1 VKNYNI
7 IMSQNYRLNKVGYI
21 NRNKKISFKFNGK
34 KYFGFEGDTLA
45 SALLANGIHLV
56 GRSFKYHRPRGFIGA
71 GVDEPNAKVQLYTGA
86 KTEPNATATEIEL
99 VEGLVAKSQNCF
111 PSVSFDFG
119 AINNFL
125 YKFFPAGFYYKTFM
139 WPKNFW
145 HKIYEPIIRK
155 AAGLGVAPLKPDP
168 DRYEHKFEYCDVL
181 VIGSGPSGLA
191 SALAA
196 AKNGARVI
204 LAEDK
209 PRFGG
214 SLLTDEVTIG
224 NKKGKDWAD
233 EAIEELKSMPN
244 VIVKNRSQVFGY
256 YDHNMM
262 VMLERIKDHIES
274 PSKYTPRQKMWYIR
288 SKEVVASTGSIE
300 RPLVFGN
307 NDRPG
312 IMLASA
318 AKEYLRV
325 YGVLVGKKPIIF
337 TNNDSAYDT
346 AIDFKKNGINPV
358 VIDVRENSESSV
370 IKEAK
375 NLKIDIRFSHAIA
388 NTKGYLR
395 VSSATIGKLNK
406 NKSNYENLENI
417 SCDCICVSGNW
428 TPTVHLVSQ
437 SGNKLKFDEAINAF
451 IPNLS
456 CQNESTVGAANGSF
470 TLKKSLEEGFKKGF
484 EISNKITKK
493 NMKSTIPISNERSNN
508 NHHNKFWCMPLPK
521 NKNYKRCVDFQN
533 DVYVSDIELAIR
545 EGFRSIEHVKRYTT
559 LGMATDQGKTSNLN
573 GLQLV
578 SNIEKKIIPEVG
590 HTTFRPPYS
599 PVTIGAVVG
608 REVGKHYR
616 PTRKSPL
623 HLWHE
628 KNNAVFVDAGLWL
641 RPRYYKQGKETLQEA
656 AKREASNVRNNV
668 GICDVTSLGKIDIKG
683 SDAAEFLNRVYTN
696 AWMKLPIGKARYG
709 VMLREDGIVF
719 DDGTTTR
726 ISENHYHM
734 TTTTAQAVNVL
745 AHLEYYLQ
753 AVWPELDV
761 NVVSTTEQWTG
772 AALAGPNSRNLLG
785 KLFPNTDVSNEALPF
800 MGFIEA
806 DLFGVPARIFRISF
820 SGELAYEIN
829 VESGYGV
836 FMWEK
841 IMELGKEM
849 DIEPYGTEAL
859 STLRIEMGHV
869 AGSEIDGRT
878 IPSDLSLDGMVSKK
892 KDFIG
897 KRSLSRTAFMEDGRE
912 KIVGLVPLDKKTM
925 IPEGSHL
932 VVDGN
937 ASLPNPKLG
946 HVSASCWS
954 VEYNNPFSLAIIKD
968 GKKKIGKKLYALSPL
983 KNKSIPVEIV
993 SSHYVD
999 PKGERV
1005 RS

>member
-1 VKNYNI
+1 MK
-7 IMSQNYRLNKVGYI
+7 QEYRLSKLGYI
-21 NRNKKISFKFNGK
+21 NREKKISFKFNGK
-34 KYFGFEGDTLA
+34 IFFGYQGDTLA
-45 SALLANGIHLV
+45 SALLANGVHLV
-56 GRSFKYHRPRGFIGA
+56 GRSFKYHRPRGFLAA
-71 GVDEPNAKVQLYTGA
+71 GVDEPNAKVQLNSGV
-86 KTEPNATATEIEL
+86 KSEPNALATEIEL
-99 VEGLVAKSQNCF
+99 VEGLEAKSQNCW

-119 AINNFL
+119 AINNL
-125 YKFFPAGFYYKTFM
+125 LNKFFPAGFYYKTFM

-145 HKIYEPIIRK
+145 YKVYEPIIRK

-181 VIGSGPSGLA
+181 VAGSGPSGLS

-196 AKNGARVI
+196 AKNGAKVI

-233 EAIEELKSMPN
+233 EVIQQLKAMPN

-256 YDHNMM
+256 YDHNMI
-262 VMLERIKDHIES
+262 VMTERLKDHIEN
-274 PSKYTPRQKMWYIR
+274 PTKFIPRQKLWYIR
-288 SKEVVASTGSIE
+288 AKEVIISTGSLE

-312 IMLASA
+312 IILASA
-318 AKEYLRV
+318 AKEYLKV
-325 YGVLVGKKPIIF
+325 YGVIVGKKPIIF
-337 TNNDSAYDT
+337 TNNDTAYDL
-346 AIDFKKNGINPV
+346 AIEMKKNKVDLIV
-358 VIDVRENSESSV
+358 VDTRSDNNSSV
-370 IKEAK
+370 IREAK
-375 NLKIDIRFSHAIA
+375 NLNIDIRFSSGVV
-388 NTKGYLR
+388 NTEGYLR
-395 VSSATIGKLNK
+395 VNKATIGKFNSD
-406 NKSNYENLENI
+406 KSGYQNLEKI

-428 TPTVHLVSQ
+428 TPTVHLSSQ
-437 SGNKLKFDEAINAF
+437 SGNKLKFNEKINSF
-451 IPNLS
+451 IPGKQK
-456 CQNESTVGAANGSF
+456 QNECTIGAARGSF
-470 TLKKSLEEGFKKGF
+470 TLKESLEDGFDKGY
-484 EISNKITKK
+484 ELSNKITKK
-493 NMKSTIPISNERSNN
+493 NLKTSIPSSNEKIYVSNE
-508 NHHNKFWCMPLPK
+508 KFWCMPLPK
-521 NKNYKRCVDFQN
+521 NKNYKRFVDFQN
-533 DVYVSDIELAIR
+533 DVAVSDIELAVR

-578 SNIEKKIIPEVG
+578 SNIENKIVPDVG

-599 PVTIGAVVG
+599 PVTIGAIVG
-608 REVGKHYR
+608 RESGKYYR
-616 PTRKSPL
+616 PTRKSPI
-623 HLWHE
+623 HEWHE
-628 KNNAVFVDAGLWL
+628 RNNAVFVDAGLWL
-641 RPRYYKQGKETLQEA
+641 RPRYYKVENETLHDA
-656 AKREASNVRNNV
+656 AKREATNVRKNV
-668 GICDVTSLGKIDIKG
+668 GVCDVTSLGKIDIKG
-683 SDAAEFLNRVYTN
+683 PDAAEFLNRVYTN
-696 AWMKLPIGKARYG
+696 SWMKLPIGKARYG

-726 ISENHYHM
+726 ISENHFHM

-753 AVWPELDV
+753 VVWPELDV
-761 NVVSTTEQWTG
+761 NVVSTTEQWAG
-772 AALAGPNSRNLLG
+772 AAVAGPHSRDLLT
-785 KLFPNTDVSNEALPF
+785 KLFPNDNVSNERLPF
-800 MGFIEA
+800 MGYLES

-829 VESGYGV
+829 VESGYGI

-841 IMELGKEM
+841 IMEAGKEM
-849 DIEPYGTEAL
+849 NIEPYGTEAL

-878 IPSDLSLDGMVSKK
+878 ISSDLSLEGMLSKK

-897 KRSLSRTAFMEDGRE
+897 KRSLRREAFLDDRRE
-912 KIVGLVPLDKKTM
+912 KIVGVIPLDKKTM

-932 VVDGN
+932 VINPN
-937 ASLPNPKLG
+937 ATLPNPKLG
-946 HVSASCWS
+946 HISASCWS
-954 VEYNNPFSLAIIKD
+954 VEYNNPFSLAILKD
-968 GKKKIGKKLYALSPL
+968 GKKRIGEKLYAVSPL
-983 KNKSIPVEIV
+983 KNKNIEVEIV

>member
-1 VKNYNI
+1 
-7 IMSQNYRLNKVGYI
+7 MSQNFRLVKTGYI
-21 NRNKKISFKFNGK
+21 NRDKKISFKFNGK
-34 KYFGFEGDTLA
+34 KYFGYKGDTLA

-71 GVDEPNAKVQLYTGA
+71 GVDEPNAQVQLYKGA
-86 KTEPNATATEIEL
+86 KTEPNAVATSVEL
-99 VEGLVAKSQNCF
+99 VEGLVATSQNCW
-111 PSVSFDFG
+111 PSVYFDFG
-119 AINNFL
+119 AINNL
-125 YKFFPAGFYYKTFM
+125 LNKFFPAGFYYKTFM

-145 HKIYEPIIRK
+145 YKIYEPIIRK

-168 DRYEHKFEYCDVL
+168 DRYEHRFEHCDLL
-181 VIGSGPSGLA
+181 VAGSGPSGLA
-191 SALAA
+191 SALAG
-196 AKNGARVI
+196 AKNGAKVI

-233 EAIEELKSMPN
+233 ETIDQLKSMPN

-256 YDHNMM
+256 YDHNML
-262 VMLERIKDHIES
+262 VMNERTKDHIEN
-274 PSKYTPRQKMWYIR
+274 PHKFTPRQKLWYIR
-288 SKEVVASTGSIE
+288 AKEVIISTGSIE

-318 AKEYLRV
+318 AKEYMKV

-346 AIDFKKNGINPV
+346 AIEFKKNGIDPLV
-358 VIDVRENSESSV
+358 VDVRANSESSA

-375 NLKIDIRFSHAIA
+375 NLNINIKFSHGVV

-395 VSSATIGKLNK
+395 VNSATIGKLN
-406 NKSNYENLENI
+406 NDKSHYESLENVL
-417 SCDCICVSGNW
+417 CDCICVSGNW
-428 TPTVHLVSQ
+428 TPTVHLSSQ
-437 SGNKLKFDEAINAF
+437 SGNKLKFDEKTDAF
-451 IPNLS
+451 IPS
-456 CQNESTVGAANGSF
+456 ESRQNETTVGSANGTF
-470 TLKKSLEEGFKKGF
+470 TLKQSLEDGFKTGY
-484 EISNKITKK
+484 ELSNKVTGK
-493 NMKSTIPISNERSNN
+493 NSKSTTPTSNEKK
-508 NHHNKFWCMPLPK
+508 HGLHEKFWCMPLPK
-521 NKNYKRCVDFQN
+521 NKNYKRFVDFQN
-533 DVYVSDIELAIR
+533 DVAVSDIELAVR

-578 SNIEKKIIPEVG
+578 SNIQTKIVPEVG
-590 HTTFRPPYS
+590 HTTFRPPFT
-599 PVTIGAVVG
+599 PVTIGAIVG
-608 REVGKHYR
+608 REVGKYYR
-616 PTRKSPL
+616 PTRKSPI
-623 HLWHE
+623 HDWHE

-641 RPRYYKQGKETLQEA
+641 RPRYYKQGDETLTEA
-656 AKREASNVRNNV
+656 AKREATNVRNNV
-668 GICDVTSLGKIDIKG
+668 GVCDVTSLGKIDIKG
-683 SDAAEFLNRVYTN
+683 PDSAEFLNRIYTN
-696 AWMKLPIGKARYG
+696 AWLKLPIGKARYG

-726 ISENHYHM
+726 ISENHFHM

-753 AVWPELDV
+753 VVWPELDV
-761 NVVSTTEQWTG
+761 NVLSTTEQWAG
-772 AALAGPNSRNLLG
+772 AALAGPNSRNLLS
-785 KLFPNTDVSNEALPF
+785 KLFRKTDVSNEAIPF
-800 MGFIEA
+800 MGYKEA

-820 SGELAYEIN
+820 SGELAYEVN

-841 IMELGKEM
+841 IIEMGKEM
-849 DIEPYGTEAL
+849 NIEPYGTEAL

-869 AGSEIDGRT
+869 AGSEIDGRV
-878 IPSDLSLDGMVSKK
+878 ISSDLSLDGMLSKK

-897 KRSLSRTAFMEDGRE
+897 KRSLNREAFTNPNRE
-912 KIVGLVPLDKKTM
+912 KIVGVVPLDKKTM

-932 VVDGN
+932 VIDGN

-946 HVSASCWS
+946 HNSASCWS
-954 VEYNNPFSLAIIKD
+954 VEYNNPFSLAILQD
-968 GKKKIGKKLYALSPL
+968 GKKKIGNKLYAVSPL
-983 KNKSIPVEIV
+983 KNKNIPVEIV

>member
-1 VKNYNI
+1 
-7 IMSQNYRLNKVGYI
+7 MSQKFRLDKAGYI
-21 NRNKKISFKFNGK
+21 NRDKKISFKFNGK
-34 KYFGFEGDTLA
+34 KYFGYEGDTLA
-45 SALLANGIHLV
+45 SALLANGVHLV

-71 GVDEPNAKVQLYTGA
+71 GVDEPNAQVQLYKGA
-86 KTEPNATATEIEL
+86 KTEPNAVATSVEL
-99 VEGLVAKSQNCF
+99 VEGLVATSQNCW
-111 PSVSFDFG
+111 PSVSFDLG

-125 YKFFPAGFYYKTFM
+125 NKFFPAGFYYKTFM

-168 DRYEHKFEYCDVL
+168 DRYEHRFEHCDIL
-181 VIGSGPSGLA
+181 VAGSGPSGLA

-196 AKNGARVI
+196 AQNGAKVI

-209 PRFGG
+209 SRFGG

-233 EAIEELKSMPN
+233 ETITQLKSMPN
-244 VIVKNRSQVFGY
+244 VIVKKRSQVFGY

-262 VMLERIKDHIES
+262 VMNERVKDHIEK
-274 PSKYTPRQKMWYIR
+274 PSKFTPRQKLWYIR
-288 SKEVVASTGSIE
+288 AKEVIISTGSIE

-318 AKEYLRV
+318 AKEYMRV
-325 YGVLVGKKPIIF
+325 YGVLVGRKPLIF
-337 TNNDSAYDT
+337 TNNDSAYDA
-346 AIDFKKNGINPV
+346 AIEFKKNGVDPLV
-358 VIDVRENSESSV
+358 VDLRPNSESSIV
-370 IKEAK
+370 KEAK
-375 NLKIDIRFSHAIA
+375 NLNITIKFSHGVV
-388 NTKGYLR
+388 NTKGYLK
-395 VSSATIGKLNK
+395 VNFATIGKLNSD
-406 NKSNYENLENI
+406 KSNYESFENI

-428 TPTVHLVSQ
+428 TPTVHLASQ
-437 SGNKLKFDEAINAF
+437 SGNKLKFDEKTDAF
-451 IPNLS
+451 VPGQS
-456 CQNESTVGAANGSF
+456 RQNENTLGSANGIF
-470 TLKKSLEEGFKKGF
+470 TLRQSLDEGFQKGY
-484 EISNKITKK
+484 ELSNKITGK
-493 NMKSTIPISNERSNN
+493 NLKTTAPTSNEKKYGY
-508 NHHNKFWCMPLPK
+508 HEKFWCMPLPK
-521 NKNYKRCVDFQN
+521 NKHYKRFVDFQN
-533 DVYVSDIELAIR
+533 DVAVSDIELAVR

-578 SNIEKKIIPEVG
+578 SNVEDKIVPEVG
-590 HTTFRPPYS
+590 HTTFRPPYT
-599 PVTIGAVVG
+599 PVTIGAIVG

-616 PTRKSPL
+616 PTRKSPI
-623 HLWHE
+623 HEWHE

-641 RPRYYKQGKETLQEA
+641 RPRYYQQDKQETLFEA
-656 AKREASNVRNNV
+656 AKREANNVRKNV
-668 GICDVTSLGKIDIKG
+668 GVCDVTSLGKIDIKG
-683 SDAAEFLNRVYTN
+683 PDSAEFLNRIYTN
-696 AWMKLPIGKARYG
+696 AWMKLPVGKARYG

-726 ISENHYHM
+726 ISEKHFHM

-753 AVWPELDV
+753 VVWPELDV
-761 NVVSTTEQWTG
+761 NVLSTTEQWAG
-772 AALAGPNSRNLLG
+772 AALAGPNSRNLLS
-785 KLFPNTDVSNEALPF
+785 KLFPEIDVSNESLPF
-800 MGFIEA
+800 MGYKEA
-806 DLFGVPARIFRISF
+806 DLFGVPAKIFRISF

-829 VESGYGV
+829 VESGYGI

-849 DIEPYGTEAL
+849 NIEPYGTEAL

-869 AGSEIDGRT
+869 AGSEIDGRV
-878 IPSDLSLDGMVSKK
+878 ISSDLSLDGMLSKK

-897 KRSLSRTAFMEDGRE
+897 KRSLNREAFINPDRE
-912 KIVGLVPLDKKTM
+912 KIVGVVPVDKKSM

-932 VVDGN
+932 VSN
-937 ASLPNPKLG
+937 ANATLPNPKLG
-946 HVSASCWS
+946 HISASCWS
-954 VEYNNPFSLAIIKD
+954 VEYNNPFSLAILKD
-968 GKKKIGKKLYALSPL
+968 GKKRIGEKLYALSPL
-983 KNKSIPVEIV
+983 KGKNIQVEIV